1 MKLDEAGEP
10 EETCWPVPF
19 ADHAASIAARASLP
33 ARIEW
38 SQTMSEDN
46 TLVSTASRAAEASG
60 YDAARRGAAFFDR
73 ADRGFI
79 VVSGKDRASYL
90 HGLLTNDVAA
100 LKAGEGCYAAY
111 LTPQG
116 RMIADLWVY
125 ELGDVILLVMS
136 RDVKD
141 TVLTKLDQ
149 FIFTEDVQLGD
160 VSSTFACVAIVG
172 PGAAKVTTQALAGVP
187 LEALAALGE
196 HGNVRAEFS
205 GRAAI
210 AARVTDT
217 GEPGYDLFVEAAQ
230 GESLK
235 AALRAKGAS
244 ELDAPLVDTI
254 RIEGGVPKF
263 HRDMD
268 EETIPLEAGIESRA
282 ISLTKGCYVGQEV
295 IIRVLHRGHGRVAR
309 RLVGLTLEGDV
320 IPRPPAAVRSGD
332 REVGHVTSSAGS
344 PALRC
349 PVALAYVHRDFVAE
363 GTRVTVDGASATV
376 TALPFVPRQL

>member
-1 MKLDEAGEP
+1 
-10 EETCWPVPF
+10 
-19 ADHAASIAARASLP
+19 
-33 ARIEW
+33 
-38 SQTMSEDN
+38 MSEDSI
-46 TLVSTASRAAEASG
+46 LVSTATGADEASG

-73 ADRGFI
+73 ADRGFL

-100 LKAGEGCYAAY
+100 LKGGEGCYAAY

-116 RMIADLWVY
+116 RMITDLWVY

-141 TVLTKLDQ
+141 TVLAKLDQ
-149 FIFTEDVQLGD
+149 FIFTEEVQLGD
-160 VSSTFACVAIVG
+160 VSSAFACVAVVG
-172 PGAAKVTTQALAGVP
+172 PGAAKATTQVLTGVPSGALAS
-187 LEALAALGE
+187 LGE

-205 GRAAI
+205 GLAAI
-210 AARVTDT
+210 VARVTDT
-217 GEPGYDLFVEAAQ
+217 GEPGYDLFVDAAH

-235 AALRAKGAS
+235 AALRANGAW
-244 ELDAPLVDTI
+244 ELAAALVETI
-254 RIEGGVPKF
+254 RIEAGVPRF

-309 RLVGLTLEGDV
+309 KLVGLALEGHV
-320 IPRPPAAVRSGD
+320 IPQPAAAVFSGD
-332 REVGHVTSSAGS
+332 REVGRVTSSAGS
-344 PALRC
+344 PVLQR

-363 GTRVTVDGASATV
+363 GTPLTVDGVSATV
-376 TALPFVPRQL
+376 TALPFVPRQI